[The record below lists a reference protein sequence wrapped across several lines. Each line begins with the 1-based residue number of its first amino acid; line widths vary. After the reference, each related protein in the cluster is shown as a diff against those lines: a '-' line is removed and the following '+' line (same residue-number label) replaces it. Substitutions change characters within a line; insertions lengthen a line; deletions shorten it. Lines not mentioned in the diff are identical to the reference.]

1 MNQLNI
7 TGYKKLPTGIIPEAK
22 LESVREDIRQLE
34 RSIIMDGNAKE
45 EVKPIRRLL
54 NLLDK
59 EVEYSL
65 ELERTLRDNLA
76 PVLNQQPKVESTGP
90 TDEDMGA
97 SSSIFND
104 LESLY
109 LRYKNLNIG
118 LIGLIEDLEI

>member
-1 MNQLNI
+1 
-7 TGYKKLPTGIIPEAK
+7 
-22 LESVREDIRQLE
+22 
-34 RSIIMDGNAKE
+34 MDGNAKE